1 MPSFKPP
8 TVAQVNEALRRILTP
23 QLRQAFFDGLKNPLW
38 VEPLAREGMFDNPP
52 EPEMTDD
59 GLIRDLYWP
68 EIDYLKRVAPVAPK
82 AVVDVLLK
90 LAGSNNVW
98 VRRAVFSIGASI
110 PSDEAAKLKSL
121 IKTSSESGFGRRS
134 DPREIVAFAV
144 NLLKGGQQKSGKQMA
159 NLMFR
164 PSASEIPHKPNLALE
179 EYWYQDGLPR
189 VVETFDDAN
198 DGLKTVLP
206 WLEEYER
213 HSGRLTDT
221 FDWTYMSRDS
231 IRHPVRHRSAEQ
243 SLIDAVCDLAT
254 KAMTSDPRVAKSTLS
269 KSRMALTRKITLYA
283 VSEALRN
290 SRDQTH
296 FDAHNLLAVAAELV
310 ADSEFREDS
319 CRIEFGELARQV
331 ARHSP
336 SALEPL
342 IDFIA
347 AGPQMEM
354 DQLRERL
361 RRDEEDTPEELQQRA
376 EAVLD
381 TWKHQWLSAVG
392 SDALP
397 AALKPVLVD
406 LDAQFGAIE
415 SPLSPEIRHSSWS
428 GPNSPMSTDEM
439 SVMGSAEL
447 AAHLESWHDVGDG
460 WAPGPSHEGQARE
473 LSSLVATSPKAL
485 NGIDDLVDRL
495 RPTYLRAILEG
506 WEASVK
512 ADIDLDWHQSI
523 NLIKGVLTHSDAS
536 SFPVEGGQ
544 WDDDVDYRGAKK
556 AAVGLLEELVQK
568 RESSSMPAEARRH
581 FADLLINAADDESAW
596 TEYDSVSPEKDM
608 DPLTLSINWQWPIR
622 VRGLLNLMLHGTNT
636 SWYEAARLAFER
648 EIERPDNRGASRA
661 VIGERLGR
669 LLSVVP
675 DWIKPRL
682 GPLIGST
689 DGITR
694 NQQIALTTAMAVH
707 YYSSALYDFLAPSMI
722 AAIQSTEPLIAGW
735 QNSQSD
741 PLQRIGEW
749 VVDAIIFGHK
759 TLSDPVAAEF
769 FATAE
774 PKIRGGAVG
783 HVAWSFANAESV
795 EDTIRDRL
803 ADLWDKRM
811 EHVREHPEDNRELVE
826 FYWFVRSGKFNVSWW
841 LPRLEEGLELAP
853 ELARESFMISK
864 QIASSAD
871 VDPRGALEVV
881 RCLLTNREDAHTSFW
896 DLSENVVPM
905 VIARAI
911 TSGYEQLEREAILFM
926 NELGE
931 QGNPGLEKE
940 VRAVLNGEI
949 TQDDVDE

>member
-8 TVAQVNEALRRILTP
+8 TAAQVNEALRRILTP

-38 VEPLAREGMFDNPP
+38 VEPLAKAGMFDNPP
-52 EPEMTDD
+52 ETEITDD

-68 EIDYLKRVAPVAPK
+68 EIDYLKRVAPAAPK

-90 LAGSNNVW
+90 LAGSNNAW

-134 DPREIVAFAV
+134 DPREIVALAV
-144 NLLKGGQQKSGKQMA
+144 NLLLGGQQKLGKWMA
-159 NLMFR
+159 NLIFR
-164 PSASEIPHKPNLALE
+164 PSASENPYKPNLALD
-179 EYWYQDGLPR
+179 EYWYKDGLPR
-189 VVETFDDAN
+189 VVESFDDAN

-206 WLEEYER
+206 WLEELER

-221 FDWTYMSRDS
+221 FDWTYMSHDS
-231 IRHPVRHRSAEQ
+231 IRHPERHPSVKQ
-243 SLIDAVCDLAT
+243 SLIDAVCHLAT
-254 KAMTSDPRVAKSTLS
+254 KAMTSDPRAAKATLR
-269 KSRMALTRKITLYA
+269 KSPMALARKITLYT
-283 VSEALRN
+283 VTEALIS

-296 FDAHNLLAVAAELV
+296 VEAHNLLAVAAELV

-336 SALEPL
+336 AALVPL

-347 AGPQMEM
+347 SGPQMEM
-354 DQLRERL
+354 NQLRERL
-361 RRDEEDTPEELQQRA
+361 RRDEEDTPEVLQERA

-381 TWKHQWLSAVG
+381 TWKHRWLSAVG

-397 AALKPVLVD
+397 ADLKSVLAD
-406 LDAQFGAIE
+406 FDARFGAIE
-415 SPLSPEIRHSSWS
+415 SPLSPEVRHSSWS
-428 GPNSPMSTDEM
+428 GPKSPMSTDEM
-439 SVMGSAEL
+439 SVMSSAEL

-460 WAPGPSHEGQARE
+460 WDPGPSHQGQARE
-473 LSSLVATSPKAL
+473 LSTLIATSPRAL
-485 NGIDDLVDRL
+485 DGIDDLIDRL

-512 ADIDLDWHQSI
+512 ADIDLGWYQSI
-523 NLIKGVLTHSDAS
+523 NLIEEVLAHSDAS

-556 AAVGLLEELVQK
+556 AAVGLLEEIVQK
-568 RESSSMPAEARRH
+568 SEASSMPAEARLH
-581 FADLLINAADDESAW
+581 FADLLINDADDEGAW
-596 TEYDSVSPEKDM
+596 TEYDSVSPENDM

-636 SWYEAARLAFER
+636 PWYEAARLEFER
-648 EIERPDNRGASRA
+648 EIERPDSRGASRA

-675 DWIKPRL
+675 DWIKPRF
-682 GPLIGST
+682 GALIGSP
-689 DGITR
+689 DGISR
-694 NQQIALTTAMAVH
+694 NQQIVLTTAMAVH

-722 AAIQSTEPLIAGW
+722 AAVQSTEPLVAGW

-759 TLSDPVAAEF
+759 TLSDSVAAEF
-769 FATAE
+769 FATSE
-774 PKIRGGAVG
+774 PKIRGAAIG
-783 HVAWSFANAESV
+783 HIAWSFANAESV

-803 ADLWDKRM
+803 ADLWDMRM
-811 EHVREHPEDNRELVE
+811 EHVRENPEDNQELVE
-826 FYWFVRSGKFNVSWW
+826 FYWFVSSCKFDVSWW
-841 LPRLEEGLELAP
+841 LPRLKEGLELAP
-853 ELARESFMISK
+853 ELACESFMISK

-881 RCLLTNREDAHTSFW
+881 RCLLTNREDARTPFM
-896 DLSENVVPM
+896 DLSENAVPM
-905 VIARAI
+905 VIARSI
-911 TSGYEQLEREAILFM
+911 TSGDEQLEQEAVLFM

-931 QGNPGLEKE
+931 KGNPGLEKE
-940 VRAVLNGEI
+940 VHAVLNGEI
-949 TQDDVDE
+949 TQDDVSE